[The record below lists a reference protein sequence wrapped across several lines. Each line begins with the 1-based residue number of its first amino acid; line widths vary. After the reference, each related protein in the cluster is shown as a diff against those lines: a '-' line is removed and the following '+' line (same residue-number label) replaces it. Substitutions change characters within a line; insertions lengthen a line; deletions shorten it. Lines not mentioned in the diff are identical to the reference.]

1 MYDISHLL
9 EKHRKEMADLQNEQ
23 KQNQRRRDQ
32 KLQELNKLAED
43 ALRLNT
49 EKTKTEIEDRFA
61 I

>member
-32 KLQELNKLAED
+32 KMEELNRLADE

-49 EKTKTEIEDRFA
+49 EKSKSELDRFA